1 MNHNEDRQTLCESCK
16 VSSICGHSVLRTKLS
31 KGLGQDEKT
40 IPSLPLTS
48 PQLPLFCELVLQRTL
63 RDT

>member
-1 MNHNEDRQTLCESCK
+1 MKTEKHSVRAVKFAL
-16 VSSICGHSVLRTKLS
+16 SICGYLVLRTKLS

>member
-1 MNHNEDRQTLCESCK
+1 MKTEKHSVRAVKFAL
-16 VSSICGHSVLRTKLS
+16 SICGHLVLRTKLS

-40 IPSLPLTS
+40 IPSSLPLTS